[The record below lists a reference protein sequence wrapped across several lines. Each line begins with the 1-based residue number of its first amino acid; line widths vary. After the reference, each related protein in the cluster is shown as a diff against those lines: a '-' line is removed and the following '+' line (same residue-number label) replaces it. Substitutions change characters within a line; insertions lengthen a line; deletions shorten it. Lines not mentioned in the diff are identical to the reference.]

1 MINISSILTSLEMKA
16 TNLITIFLITVSFMN
31 KVAAQSL
38 ELYPQVWFNEQDAKN
53 KLALGTATITGTAFT
68 REISRIQGQSQKHK
82 AKANTKV
89 LLFPMTEYIDEAT
102 KLQKIV
108 ADQGGRVIMSKKA
121 FSYRL
126 EAMTD
131 ANGNFVFYKMKPG
144 KYFLQCNIAFV
155 GYDVAQKQ
163 VGRTDYYNGYGY
175 AGSSAIYQAYNY
187 SYDANHLLTK
197 FVEIKKDGE
206 LIDADL
212 KPNLW
217 FKNYKVLG
225 AQFSSGDKC
234 GRLNGKQFGKCTEY
248 YDNGQP
254 RILAKWKKGAQEGE
268 TLEYYTTGELMIKSN
283 WKNGQKNGNATFY
296 NKNNTI
302 NKIETYKNDILVA
315 TKNK

>member
-1 MINISSILTSLEMKA
+1 MKA
-16 TNLITIFLITVSFMN
+16 TNLFISFLMLLSLMN
-31 KVAAQSL
+31 KLTAQSL

-53 KLALGTATITGTAFT
+53 KLAIGTATITGTAFT
-68 REISRIQGQSQKHK
+68 REVSHIAGQSQKHK

-89 LLFPMTEYIDEAT
+89 LLFPMTEYLDEAT

-108 ADQGGRVIMSKKA
+108 ADQGGRVIMSEKA

-126 EAMTD
+126 EALTD

-144 KYFLQCNIAFV
+144 KYFLQCNVEFT
-155 GYDVAQKQ
+155 GYDTAQKQ

-197 FVEIKKDGE
+197 FVEIKEDGQ

-217 FKNYKVLG
+217 FRNYKVLG
-225 AQFSSGDKC
+225 AKFSAGDKC
-234 GRLNGKQFGKCTEY
+234 GRINGNPFGKCTEY
-248 YDNGQP
+248 YDNGQAH
-254 RILAKWKKGAQEGE
+254 IVSKWKKGAQEGE
-268 TLEYYTTGELMIKSN
+268 TLEYYPSGELKVKSY
-283 WKNGQKNGNATFY
+283 WINGQKNGEFTFY
-296 NKNNTI
+296 NKDKSVI
-302 NKIETYKNDILVA
+302 QIDTYKNDILIG
-315 TKNK
+315 TKK